1 MLTILTDVKRYL
13 IVVLIC
19 ISLTVSDAEH
29 LFMDLLA
36 ICPLPILKLDYLFF
50 VFELYEFCIH
60 FGN

>member
-1 MLTILTDVKRYL
+1 M
-13 IVVLIC
+13 VLIC

-36 ICPLPILKLDYLFF
+36 ICPLPILKLDYVFF